1 MSSAI
6 GPFEGAVAWTADDL
20 AKDSSWRVRLT
31 EPERDEL
38 RSAARNAL
46 ATGKPITDLA
56 CTEFPLPTLGD
67 KLTGFRDDLEGGR
80 GFVLLQGLPVED
92 FTDAEV
98 PVLLWGVGQYLGY
111 PEPQDKAGAL
121 LHIVT
126 DTGAEVDKTDNI
138 RGFQTNEELSF
149 HTDGADIFALMCLRP
164 AKSGGRSR
172 LVSSV
177 AIYNA
182 ILAER
187 PDLAAEL
194 RAPFHF
200 DTRAQN
206 PNEAKIQT
214 LPVFTPHDGLLSALY
229 KRRYIETAQRFPEL
243 PRLIAKQIEALDY
256 LDKTAN
262 DPRFHLALTL
272 APGDLEIG
280 NNATCFHARDTYTD
294 HDDLAARRC
303 MLRLWLTLPNGRP
316 LPKIYESTREWG
328 PTYRRRMLQQSAA
341 E

>member
-1 MSSAI
+1 MAQKI
-6 GPFEGAVAWTADDL
+6 GPFQGAVAWTAADL
-20 AKDSSWRVRLT
+20 DQDQTWRVRLT
-31 EPERDEL
+31 DAERDEV
-38 RSAARNAL
+38 RTAARTAL
-46 ATGKPITDLA
+46 STGKPTTALTA
-56 CTEFPLPTLGD
+56 KNFPLPTLGPR
-67 KLTGFRDDLEGGR
+67 LIGFRDELEGGR

-92 FTDAEV
+92 FTDAEA
-98 PVLLWGVGQYLGY
+98 PVLLWGIGQYLGI

-121 LHIVT
+121 LHVVT
-126 DTGAEVDKTDNI
+126 DTGAEVDKSDNI
-138 RGFQTNEELSF
+138 RGFQTNEELNF
-149 HTDGADIFALMCLRP
+149 HTDGADIFALMCLRT

-182 ILAER
+182 ILEER

-200 DTRAQN
+200 DARAQN
-206 PNEAKIQT
+206 QDDAKVQT
-214 LPVFTPHDGLLSALY
+214 LPVFTAHDGLMSALY

-243 PRLIAKQIEALDY
+243 PRLTDKQIEALDY

-262 DPRFHLALTL
+262 DPRFHLSLTL

-294 HDDLAARRC
+294 HADPAARRC

-316 LPKIYESTREWG
+316 LPKIYETTREWG